1 MKVLELNERFFS
13 RRHKKIF
20 VFRWFSFCAEQNH
33 SSVRFFSFRLF
44 ITMASDITHMDLY
57 ALLDAPETSTTPEII
72 RAFRK
77 KALTCHPDKFPNDDQ
92 KKELFLL
99 IKRASEIL
107 ADDKARKSYD
117 DCRQQKKRQQER
129 LNQMDDK
136 RKKMKETLE
145 RNEQRTSQTT
155 ATTPAT
161 PNNRVSEEKLRAE
174 VERLRREGNRLV
186 IEELEKLNEL
196 FQHDKQKTSTK
207 NIHLVV
213 KFLSKTTP
221 YTESELRAIFGK
233 YAPIIDIAILG
244 NKRAMIE
251 FQADQISKYAENEKG
266 FIDRPFASVKIQGD
280 ASSAAVDSPSS
291 VAMTSSKRP
300 RDTIDLTQPDFED
313 YEAMI
318 FKKMSEHA
326 AKS

>member
-1 MKVLELNERFFS
+1 
-13 RRHKKIF
+13 
-20 VFRWFSFCAEQNH
+20 
-33 SSVRFFSFRLF
+33 
-44 ITMASDITHMDLY
+44 MDLY

-77 KALTCHPDKFPNDDQ
+77 KALTCHPDKFPNDEQ

-145 RNEQRTSQTT
+145 RNEQRASQT

-161 PNNRVSEEKLRAE
+161 PNNRVSEEKLRAD

-186 IEELEKLNEL
+186 IEELEKLDEL
-196 FQHDKQKTSTK
+196 FQHDKESTSTK
-207 NIHLVV
+207 STHLLV

-221 YTESELRAIFGK
+221 YLESELRAIFGK
-233 YAPIIDIAILG
+233 YAPISDIAILR
-244 NKRAMIE
+244 NKQAMIE
-251 FQADQISKYAENEKG
+251 FQADRISKYAENEKG

-280 ASSAAVDSPSS
+280 ASSVVDSPSS
-291 VAMTSSKRP
+291 SVAMASNKRP